1 MLNKLKTYIAKHK
14 LLGNG
19 KYIVAL
25 SGGADSVCLLRV
37 MLSMGYNIEAA
48 HCNFRLRGDESNRDE
63 EFCTNLCARL
73 DVPLHKV
80 HFDTREYASLHKVSI
95 EMAAR
100 ELRYA
105 YFEQLRLA
113 IGADGIVVA
122 HHSDDNV
129 ETILLNLVRGTGI
142 YGLEG
147 IKPRNGFILR
157 PLLCL
162 SKNEILDY
170 LSSVNQDFITDSS
183 NLVDDVQR
191 NKIRLNLMPILRSV
205 NPSAS
210 ENILTTAENISQA
223 ARVYSHAINESVNEC
238 FDGKALDITKLLQ
251 QPSPEAVLYE
261 VLKTFDFSSGTVRQ
275 IFDNLSAPSGKTWSN
290 DTYTVAMDRG
300 TLFIGKSYSETP
312 PLVIPEEGLYRIAGD
327 VSNIKVEV
335 APLTAETIISKE
347 PFIATL
353 DADKVAFPL
362 TLRLVQT
369 GDRFVPFGMK
379 GSKLISDY
387 LTDKKKNYFQRK
399 AQLVVA
405 DATDKIVWLIGER
418 VSAEASVGP
427 DTIKILTLRY
437 SKE

>member
-37 MLSMGYNIEAA
+37 MLSMGYNVEAA

-63 EFCTNLCARL
+63 EFCTSLCARL

-191 NKIRLNLMPILRSV
+191 NKIRLNLMPVLRSV

-251 QPSPEAVLYE
+251 QPSPRRYC
-261 VLKTFDFSSGTVRQ
+261 
-275 IFDNLSAPSGKTWSN
+275 
-290 DTYTVAMDRG
+290 
-300 TLFIGKSYSETP
+300 
-312 PLVIPEEGLYRIAGD
+312 
-327 VSNIKVEV
+327 
-335 APLTAETIISKE
+335 
-347 PFIATL
+347 
-353 DADKVAFPL
+353 
-362 TLRLVQT
+362 
-369 GDRFVPFGMK
+369 MK
-379 GSKLISDY
+379 C
-387 LTDKKKNYFQRK
+387 
-399 AQLVVA
+399 
-405 DATDKIVWLIGER
+405 
-418 VSAEASVGP
+418 
-427 DTIKILTLRY
+427 
-437 SKE
+437 

>member
-1 MLNKLKTYIAKHK
+1 
-14 LLGNG
+14 
-19 KYIVAL
+19 
-25 SGGADSVCLLRV
+25 
-37 MLSMGYNIEAA
+37 
-48 HCNFRLRGDESNRDE
+48 
-63 EFCTNLCARL
+63 
-73 DVPLHKV
+73 
-80 HFDTREYASLHKVSI
+80 
-95 EMAAR
+95 MAAR

-105 YFEQLRLA
+105 YVDQLRLA

-427 DTIKILTLRY
+427 DTIKVLTLRY